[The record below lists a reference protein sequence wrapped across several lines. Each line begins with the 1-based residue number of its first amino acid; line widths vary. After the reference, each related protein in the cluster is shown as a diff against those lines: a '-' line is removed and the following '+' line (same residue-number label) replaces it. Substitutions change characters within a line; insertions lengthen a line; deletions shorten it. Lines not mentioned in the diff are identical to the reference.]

1 MTWQIF
7 LDYGPMGI
15 AAAVAWAVWKGHL
28 VLGREFTDLK
38 NDNTTL
44 AEKLDTV
51 TKAMESAQAKERE
64 EMAARIESLKRE
76 IAELK
81 QKGKTP

>member
-15 AAAVAWAVWKGHL
+15 AAAVGWAVWKGHL
-28 VLGREFTDLK
+28 VLGREFADLK

-44 AEKLDTV
+44 ATKLDTV

>member
-15 AAAVAWAVWKGHL
+15 AAAGAWAVWKGHL

-38 NDNTTL
+38 NDNVMLT
-44 AEKLDTV
+44 EKLDTV
-51 TKAMESAQAKERE
+51 TKAMETAQGKERE
-64 EMAARIESLKRE
+64 EMAATIESLKRE

-81 QKGKTP
+81 QRGKTP